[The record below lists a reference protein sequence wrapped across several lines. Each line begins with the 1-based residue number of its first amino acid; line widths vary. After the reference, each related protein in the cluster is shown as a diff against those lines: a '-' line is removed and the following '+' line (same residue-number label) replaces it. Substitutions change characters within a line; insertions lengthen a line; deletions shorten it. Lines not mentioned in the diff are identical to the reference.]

1 MRQNCQWWMNE
12 WLTNLFMYGWNQKE
26 QVTNAILQKMRGNME
41 KAKFSTEKLK
51 TIYYQHSEFY
61 ILKVSDPMPFIE
73 MLIMLNNMLNKMLII

>member
-1 MRQNCQWWMNE
+1 MTDEFIYVWMKSKGTSNKRYLTKNE
-12 WLTNLFMYGWNQKE
+12 GKH
-26 QVTNAILQKMRGNME
+26 G

>member
-12 WLTNLFMYGWNQKE
+12 WLMNLFMYGWNQKE

-51 TIYYQHSEFY
+51 TIYYQHNEFY

-73 MLIMLNNMLNKMLII
+73 MLIMLNKMLII